1 MIFMTLQ
8 KKLKTFRDALTG
20 LKVSVFHY
28 RRRKMQPPFAVWQED
43 GEGDSLHTG
52 NRKTE
57 QVITGTLDYFT
68 LTEYDDVI
76 DQIQD
81 ALNASCTAWRLE
93 SVQYEEETNMIHY
106 EWAWELG
113 YGTD

>member
-8 KKLKTFRDALTG
+8 KKLKTFRDTLTG

-68 LTEYDDVI
+68 QTEYDDVI

-81 ALNASCTAWRLE
+81 ALNATCTAWRLE